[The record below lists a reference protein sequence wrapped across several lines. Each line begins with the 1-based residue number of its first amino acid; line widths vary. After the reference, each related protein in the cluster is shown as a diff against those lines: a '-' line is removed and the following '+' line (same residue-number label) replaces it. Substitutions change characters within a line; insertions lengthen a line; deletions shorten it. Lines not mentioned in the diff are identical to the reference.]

1 MLSKAPKPG
10 THDMPE
16 FINDAHRTIFADT
29 KHIAGWQEPEDS
41 EALFELGY
49 KHGDVLLEVGT
60 YAGRSAACMIAGARS
75 AGRRPKYYGVDISA
89 HALEMTKET
98 LTSRR
103 LMSMCILFGGTL
115 EQFVA
120 RFPIQPTGVFIDG
133 GHLYPDVAADIAVLR
148 RILKPGTPVI
158 FHDYPNPDTPGV
170 KQAVD
175 EAAGNGLITIQATPG
190 CSAITTSTKLCEA
203 RSTSPSAAAFYIP
216 KLMGELREQSRAV
229 TDRIS
234 KSLTRS

>member
-1 MLSKAPKPG
+1 
-10 THDMPE
+10 MPE
-16 FINDAHRTIFADT
+16 FINDAHRSIFADT

-41 EALFELGY
+41 QALFELGY
-49 KHGDVLLEVGT
+49 NNGDVLLEVGT

-75 AGRRPKYYGVDISA
+75 AGRRPKYYGVDISPN
-89 HALEMTKET
+89 ALEMTKAT

-103 LMSMCILFGGTL
+103 LMSMCMLFCGTL

-133 GHLYPDVAADIAVLR
+133 GHLYPDVAADIAILR

-158 FHDYPNPDTPGV
+158 FHDYLNTDTPGV
-170 KQAVD
+170 RQAVD
-175 EAAGNGLITIQATPG
+175 EAASHGLITIQTTAAG
-190 CSAITTSTKLCEA
+190 SAITTSTKLCEA
-203 RSTSPSAAAFYIP
+203 RSTSPSTAAFYLP
-216 KLMGELREQSRAV
+216 KLMDGIRTQSRAV